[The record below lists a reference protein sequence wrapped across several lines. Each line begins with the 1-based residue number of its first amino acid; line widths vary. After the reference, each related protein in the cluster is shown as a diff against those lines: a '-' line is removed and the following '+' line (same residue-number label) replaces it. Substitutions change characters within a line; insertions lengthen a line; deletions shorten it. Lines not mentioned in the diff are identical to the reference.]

1 MYPTLRPALLL
12 PLTALAVLGC
22 RDLSDPSPMDRYP
35 SGLAAASA
43 PEAVIPLT
51 SCMIITQ
58 PGTYRVVEDLRPCMG
73 HGAVDIR
80 ADDVT
85 VLLNGHILSGRGF
98 ETFYGPAIGGGG
110 RNISI
115 LGPGLIEDFSM
126 GMRLGGTHLLV
137 SGVTIQHAPDFGI
150 ELRDVTDARITNNR
164 FSQVNY
170 AAIIGGGTDIVIS
183 GNEVTPSDPGE
194 NGFLLGGT
202 GIVVRDNHLRGV
214 GGAIVVSGT
223 GNTIDHN
230 ELSGGGMIQMPPGSV
245 GNLITRNRLDSLGQ
259 MLDPNGCEANTW
271 VGNRFT
277 HADPEC
283 LQ

>member
-1 MYPTLRPALLL
+1 MHPALRSALLL
-12 PLTALAVLGC
+12 PLTALALLGC
-22 RDLSDPSPMDRYP
+22 RDLSDPTPAGP
-35 SGLAAASA
+35 SAASTA
-43 PEAVIPLT
+43 SARDDAIPLR

-58 PGTYRVVEDLRPCMG
+58 PGTYRVVEDLRPCRG
-73 HGAVDIR
+73 WEPVAIH

-98 ETFYGPAIGGGG
+98 ENFYGAAIGGGG
-110 RNISI
+110 TNISI
-115 LGPGLIEDFSM
+115 LGPGLIEDFYM

-150 ELRDVTDARITNNR
+150 ELRDVSDVRITNNR

-194 NGFLLGGT
+194 NGFLLDGT

-230 ELSGGGMIQMPPGSV
+230 ELIDGGMIQMPLGSV
-245 GNLITRNRLDSLGQ
+245 GNLITRNRLDSWGQ

-271 VGNRFT
+271 IGNRFT

>member
-1 MYPTLRPALLL
+1 MHSSLRSALLL
-12 PLTALAVLGC
+12 PLIALAVLGC
-22 RDLSDPSPMDRYP
+22 RDVSDPSPAGL
-35 SGLAAASA
+35 SGRSTAGAQGDAIALR
-43 PEAVIPLT
+43 

-73 HGAVDIR
+73 HGAVDIQ

-85 VLLNGHILSGRGF
+85 VLLNNHILSGRGF
-98 ETFYGPAIGGGG
+98 ENFYGPAISAGGT
-110 RNISI
+110 NISI
-115 LGPGLIEDFSM
+115 LGPGLVEDFSM
-126 GMRLGGTHLLV
+126 GMRLGGAHLLV
-137 SGVTIQHAPDFGI
+137 SGVTIQHAPDFAI
-150 ELRDVTDARITNNR
+150 EMRGVTDVRITNNR

-170 AAIIGGGTDIVIS
+170 AALIGGGTDIVIS
-183 GNEVTPSDPGE
+183 GNAVTPSDPGE

-202 GIVVRDNHLRGV
+202 GIVIRDNHFRSV
-214 GGAIVVSGT
+214 GNSIVISGT

-230 ELSGGGMIQMPPGSV
+230 EISGGGLIQIPLGSV

-259 MLDPNGCEANTW
+259 MQDPNGCTANTW